1 MIGKTP
7 IETIL
12 GTWRTRGPRRLA
24 EPAPGLPRESQEK
37 ASVQS
42 FSRTNVPVTRR
53 LEQATDYLCPNVLLH
68 QENCPVCS
76 NLRTK
81 EKMIYIVAGVIISF
95 IILFGLKIIK
105 H

>member
-12 GTWRTRGPRRLA
+12 GTWRTSGS
-24 EPAPGLPRESQEK
+24 PAPGVP
-37 ASVQS
+37 
-42 FSRTNVPVTRR
+42 FNVPVTRR
-53 LEQATDYLCPNVLLH
+53 IEQAYLCPNVLLH

-81 EKMIYIVAGVIISF
+81 EKMIYIVAGVIISV
-95 IILFGLKIIK
+95 IILLGLKIIK

>member
-12 GTWRTRGPRRLA
+12 GTWRTRGP
-24 EPAPGLPRESQEK
+24 PAPGLPRESQEK
-37 ASVQS
+37 APVPL
-42 FSRTNVPVTRR
+42 SRTNVLTRR
-53 LEQATDYLCPNVLLH
+53 LEQTTDYLCPNVLLH
-68 QENCPVCS
+68 QESCPVCS